1 MSDLLLPSSDTA
13 SLNSLGY
20 CCIEGRMKDMVI
32 RGGENIYPAEVEQFL
47 HKHPKVQEVQVR
59 LKNPEGEGFVPNI
72 LFLQDNYSAAR
83 LPRWL
88 E

>member
-1 MSDLLLPSSDTA
+1 
-13 SLNSLGY
+13 
-20 CCIEGRMKDMVI
+20 MKDMII

-47 HKHPKVQEVQVR
+47 HKHPKVLEVQVR
-59 LKNPEGEGFVPNI
+59 FKNPEGEQFALNI